1 MPPEKHETR
10 GEVDPLLILGIS
22 PAAARIIRYFLIR
35 PDARPHG
42 RELQRMLGLGG
53 ASLQRELD
61 RMVQL
66 GALQREVDGRRKHY
80 RVVDEA
86 PLWQAI
92 RILASAS
99 EDPVPLLREA
109 LVDVPGLL
117 GAFVF
122 GSTAS
127 GLQRDDS
134 DIDVFVVEEPTTADP
149 KTLLRRLAAVGL
161 LVGREVNPVRYT
173 PLALAHRLGD
183 PSHPAR
189 AFVREVLDGPKR
201 WVAGEASAIAPIAA
215 ASGLR
220 GDDFAGATG

>member
-1 MPPEKHETR
+1 MVHHPHKTPS
-10 GEVDPLLILGIS
+10 GGDPLHILGIS

-66 GALQREVDGRRKHY
+66 GALQREVDGRRTHY

-86 PLWQAI
+86 PLWRAM
-92 RILASAS
+92 RIFESTS
-99 EDPVPLLREA
+99 QDPVPLLREA
-109 LVDVPGLL
+109 LADVPGLL

-127 GLQRDDS
+127 GLHRDDS

-189 AFVREVLDGPKR
+189 AFVRQVLDGPKR
-201 WVAGEASAIAPIAA
+201 WIAGHASALAPITA

-220 GDDFAGATG
+220 GADCAGATG